1 MKKGHFFY
9 FHLKIF
15 IFFIFIFYSNINIYK
30 LRENVQANIYAAF
43 SKIQLRQ
50 IRNTGLINYCE
61 NATYY
66 NITQSLSIKGKKKK
80 IINIYKQE
88 NIKK

>member
-1 MKKGHFFY
+1 MKKGHFFL
-9 FHLKIF
+9 FSFKNFL
-15 IFFIFIFYSNINIYK
+15 FFLFFIFYSNINIYK
-30 LRENVQANIYAAF
+30 LQENIQANIYAAF

-80 IINIYKQE
+80 
-88 NIKK
+88 